1 MLGSRNFRQGEGGP
15 GPNDRKSSDN
25 LFIYSPQL
33 ISQSGSYG
41 YFKKNYNSARFQGGP
56 TFFKGSQLFPGEG
69 GLIAY
74 SYRKL

>member
-1 MLGSRNFRQGEGGP
+1 MLGSRNFRQGKGGP

-41 YFKKNYNSARFQGGP
+41 YFKENYNSARFQGGSNIFQGIP
-56 TFFKGSQLFPGEG
+56 TFSRGMGV
-69 GLIAY
+69 
-74 SYRKL
+74 